1 MKKQIQIQAP
11 KETVID
17 FSRRQ
22 FLRMTTAA
30 STIIAARGRN
40 VSGFGQNRPAG
51 STQQPIYLTDLDRCQ
66 PQSALSRKARS
77 HYWRLLDYETDT
89 CKGTMLVAG
98 QNTLAPEITYPVT
111 QK

>member
-51 STQQPIYLTDLDRCQ
+51 STRQPIYLTDLARCQ

-77 HYWRLLDYETDT
+77 HYWRRLDSESDT
-89 CKGTMLVAG
+89 WKVKILVAG
-98 QNTLAPEITYPVT
+98 R
-111 QK
+111 